1 MEAFANL
8 LASQMLPI
16 LIITGAALLA
26 LLVIGLVYLA
36 CAYVNA
42 REQLEAAVG
51 ELETLRQVYGSPV
64 SIHAP
69 IPVPSIPPPYII
81 ADQQLS
87 AEELSKMFD
96 GRGLAGPVISFSSD
110 DPGPIMGG
118 VCWSGDGTAID
129 EPAPFPLDY
138 MTSADLGLLKQQYPG
153 VKEWG
158 DLTACDYGNR
168 WRFVPGP
175 MLQEAGW
182 PACQLCGKRVGPH
195 TLEQCRA

>member
-1 MEAFANL
+1 MDAFINL
-8 LASQMLPI
+8 LASQVLPI

-26 LLVIGLVYLA
+26 LLVIGVVYLA
-36 CAYVNA
+36 CALVNA

-64 SIHAP
+64 SLRA
-69 IPVPSIPPPYII
+69 PVPIPPPYIV
-81 ADQQLS
+81 DPVLS
-87 AEELSKMFD
+87 AEELGKLLD
-96 GRGLAGPVISFSSD
+96 NRGLVVSFSSPD
-110 DPGPIMGG
+110 TVPITGG
-118 VCWSGDGTAID
+118 VSWSGDGTAVD

-182 PACQLCGKRVGPH
+182 PACQLCGKRIGPH